1 MMQSKRWGTAILAA
15 VLVWAIAAPGDAATR
30 RRSTRDSRRSR
41 PAPMPSMLLPQ
52 DPSERDRLVGDACRA
67 GLGRLS
73 GGVVAMDPRT
83 GRVMAVVN
91 PQNTVAQAFT
101 PCSVFKIVVATAGLS
116 EGLITPETTYN
127 CTHGCWMWPGHGIV
141 DLRRALAV
149 SCNTYFEWVGEQLGY
164 PTVQKYAQL
173 LGLGVPTGLNVP
185 TEAPGRVPL
194 FVPPSAVGHL
204 SSHAAGITTSAVQ
217 IGVLLSAT
225 INGGIV
231 FQPQLAPAQGF
242 VAKERWRLPAKT
254 VYKGLADGFLSAV
267 NEGSATGAFDPNVL
281 VAGKTGSCAHLG
293 WFASYAPAD
302 RPEMVLVVF
311 LRGGNGH
318 RASDV
323 AGRIYE
329 SLYRAPGAVAP
340 AVTAAG
346 GS

>member
-1 MMQSKRWGTAILAA
+1 MQQKWIVATMAAALVCALATASESAPRRRGTAARKA
-15 VLVWAIAAPGDAATR
+15 
-30 RRSTRDSRRSR
+30 R
-41 PAPMPSMLLPQ
+41 PAPLPSMLLPT
-52 DPSERDRLVGDACRA
+52 DPSERDRLVGEACRT

-91 PQNTVAQAFT
+91 PQNTITQAFT

-116 EGLITPETTYN
+116 EGIITPETTYN
-127 CTHGCWMWPGHGIV
+127 CVRGCWMWPGHGLV

-173 LGLGVPTGLNVP
+173 MGLGAPTGLNVP
-185 TEAPGRVPL
+185 TEAPGKVPL

-217 IGVLLSAT
+217 LGIMLSAT
-225 INGGIV
+225 INGGII

-242 VAKERWRLPAKT
+242 VPKERWRLPAKT

-281 VAGKTGSCAHLG
+281 VAGKTGSCSHLG

-302 RPEMVLVVF
+302 RPEIVLVVF
-311 LRGGNGH
+311 LKGGNGH

-329 SLYRAPGAVAP
+329 SLYHTAPGANPPAA
-340 AVTAAG
+340 AVTATG
-346 GS
+346 G